1 MVRTGLLEESR
12 HHAVVGG
19 ERMAIGREIQP
30 LEHHSK
36 QHFVAADPRKWVH
49 DFDRALDVVVSSHA
63 VAGVSSW
70 GEFGME
76 RCHKVGLKKFLVLP
90 LGEGKIVGTL
100 DCMLDKK
107 ESSGKENWTEWVQI
121 LQRNL

>member
-1 MVRTGLLEESR
+1 MRTGLLEESR

-36 QHFVAADPRKWVH
+36 QHFVAADPRKWMH
-49 DFDRALDVVVSSHA
+49 GFDRALDVVGSSHA
-63 VAGVSSW
+63 VAGVSSR
-70 GEFGME
+70 GEVGME
-76 RCHKVGLKKFLVLP
+76 RCHKVGLKKFLVLS
-90 LGEGKIVGTL
+90 LGKGMIVGIL
-100 DCMLDKK
+100 DCMLDNKD
-107 ESSGKENWTEWVQI
+107 SSGKENWTECVQI